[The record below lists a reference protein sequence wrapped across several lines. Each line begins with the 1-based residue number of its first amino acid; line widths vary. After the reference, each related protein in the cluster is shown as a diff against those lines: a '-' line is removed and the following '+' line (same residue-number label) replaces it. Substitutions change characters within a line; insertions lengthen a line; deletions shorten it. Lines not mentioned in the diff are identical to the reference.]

1 MQRKIQPQTIENT
14 SIQAAIFDLD
24 GVLLDSEWMT
34 FLTWRELARRY
45 GGTLDDATFPEVA
58 GTTAEQT
65 AEIVMR
71 RTGIA
76 YDITESVAW
85 AWQHVIERIRAE
97 AEPLPGAAEL
107 VQDLAQRGLLLAIA
121 SNSPT
126 SYVDDALT
134 GLKMTSYFPLRVG
147 VEQVSEG
154 KPAPD
159 LYLRAA
165 NLLGVLP
172 SRCLVIE
179 DSRVGVQA
187 GAAAGMRVLA
197 IPGERDHKHG
207 FDGAWRVYPSLV
219 KVREDLAAILS

>member
-97 AEPLPGAAEL
+97 AEPLPVQPNLSKTGAT
-107 VQDLAQRGLLLAIA
+107 RLLLAIA

-147 VEQVSEG
+147 S
-154 KPAPD
+154 
-159 LYLRAA
+159 
-165 NLLGVLP
+165 
-172 SRCLVIE
+172 SR
-179 DSRVGVQA
+179 
-187 GAAAGMRVLA
+187 
-197 IPGERDHKHG
+197 
-207 FDGAWRVYPSLV
+207 
-219 KVREDLAAILS
+219 